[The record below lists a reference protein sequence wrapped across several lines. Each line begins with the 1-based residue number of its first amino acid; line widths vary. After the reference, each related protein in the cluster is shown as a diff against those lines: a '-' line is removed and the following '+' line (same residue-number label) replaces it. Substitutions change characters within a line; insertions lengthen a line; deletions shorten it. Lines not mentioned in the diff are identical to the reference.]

1 MPINIKET
9 SNLNEKLLKA
19 AEAGHLQVV
28 NALIAAGAEI
38 NQPSVNGSS
47 PLFIAAFNGKPDIV
61 VALLQKEGI
70 EVNQANID
78 GATPLYAA
86 AQEGHHEIVA
96 ALIAVPGIM
105 VNRGKADTGETPL
118 YIAAQQGRHK
128 VVAVLIAA
136 QGIMVN
142 QPRTDLGTTPLYIAA
157 HQGQHEAVAA
167 LIASPETM
175 VNQASEN
182 TGETPLFVAAR
193 KGHYTVVEALIA
205 APDIMVNRATIGVGV
220 TPLYIAA
227 QEGHHKVVAALIAV
241 PGIMVN
247 QARADTGETPLYI
260 AAQQGR
266 HKIVA
271 ALIKASGIM
280 VNQARTDIGTTPLYI
295 AAHQGRHKV
304 VAALIKASG
313 IMVNQARTDIG
324 TTPLYIAAQEGH
336 LEVVVALLQKGGIDV
351 NQAREGTGET
361 PLYIAA
367 ANGHLDVANALLTAG
382 ASVNQAISTGATPL
396 YVAAQNGHADTVEAL
411 LAAGFDINQAT
422 TNNGIT
428 PLYMAALHGNIEAV
442 DALIAAGADVNQA
455 TGSGI
460 SPLFIAA
467 TMGHMGVIAALI
479 EAGGDFTIL
488 LYQDKSALE
497 QIFTAIMSN
506 TRLLMAIIKCIESSA
521 WDGRAA
527 GESLLDAAEKRELML
542 IGELIIMAGG
552 VFGLNFKKRF
562 MDDLNI
568 AISDMLPSLFQELDS
583 TYSISP
589 YVWNVNLLVEF
600 KSTGKGMQR
609 CLLHRISFIK
619 YAADNIRI
627 SLGSLKDRLQ
637 IEIENASDPEL
648 MHKIIASNINDVC
661 CIFALQASVYPAP
674 IFPLRSQL
682 DIRISEGGVATAVE
696 RFLALYNEEKETR
709 ERALVRTYWDN
720 REFYTILFKK
730 CVYIGGL
737 ERPTISVKKGLKKT
751 QLSREDIHNLAI
763 SVQTLLKQ
771 IPLSRALDF
780 CFYKE
785 SDLRKYLENASNR
798 IDLLK
803 TILRY
808 AQFDKVYFESLIVKA
823 GTGTTIRPMLSAVAD
838 KILAF
843 ELYGK
848 SSVKSFSPNYR
859 NIFNLLSMSQRHNL
873 RLSDKKTAKLNTDR
887 DFVMSVLIHDRSA
900 LGFLEFVSNKLQGD
914 KGIVIAALAYSSYSL
929 KFASNALRADKDVV
943 LAAIN
948 NDGSALEFASDSLRA
963 DKDVVMAAI
972 NNDGSAL
979 EFASDLLRADED
991 VTMAAANNDGS
1002 AHGFSSYAVSV

>member
-1 MPINIKET
+1 MN
-9 SNLNEKLLKA
+9 S
-19 AEAGHLQVV
+19 
-28 NALIAAGAEI
+28 
-38 NQPSVNGSS
+38 
-47 PLFIAAFNGKPDIV
+47 LF
-61 VALLQKEGI
+61 
-70 EVNQANID
+70 
-78 GATPLYAA
+78 
-86 AQEGHHEIVA
+86 
-96 ALIAVPGIM
+96 
-105 VNRGKADTGETPL
+105 
-118 YIAAQQGRHK
+118 IAAQQGQLE
-128 VVAVLIAA
+128 VVATLLTA
-136 QGIMVN
+136 G
-142 QPRTDLGTTPLYIAA
+142 
-157 HQGQHEAVAA
+157 
-167 LIASPETM
+167 AS
-175 VNQASEN
+175 VNQA
-182 TGETPLFVAAR
+182 V
-193 KGHYTVVEALIA
+193 I
-205 APDIMVNRATIGVGV
+205 
-220 TPLYIAA
+220 
-227 QEGHHKVVAALIAV
+227 
-241 PGIMVN
+241 
-247 QARADTGETPLYI
+247 
-260 AAQQGR
+260 
-266 HKIVA
+266 
-271 ALIKASGIM
+271 SGI
-280 VNQARTDIGTTPLYI
+280 
-295 AAHQGRHKV
+295 
-304 VAALIKASG
+304 
-313 IMVNQARTDIG
+313 
-324 TTPLYIAAQEGH
+324 
-336 LEVVVALLQKGGIDV
+336 
-351 NQAREGTGET
+351 T

-367 ANGHLDVANALLTAG
+367 ANGHFDVVNALLTAG
-382 ASVNQAISTGATPL
+382 ASVNQANIVGATPL

-411 LAAGFDINQAT
+411 LAADAKINQAMAPLFIAAGQGHLEVVKTLLAADAIVHQARDDGSTPLFIAAQQGRLNVVHALLSADADVNQAMSNGQTPLFDAALNGHLNVVNALLSAGAKINQAMDNGETPLLAAALQGRLNVVHALLSEGADVNHAATDDGSTPLLVAAKKGHANIVSVLSAAGFDINQAT

-442 DALIAAGADVNQA
+442 DALIAAGVDVNQA

-488 LYQDKSALE
+488 LCQDKSALE

-552 VFGLNFKKRF
+552 VFSRNFKKRF

-568 AISDMLPSLFQELDS
+568 AISDIMPSLFQELDS

-589 YVWNVNLLVEF
+589 YVCNVNLLVEF
-600 KSTGKGMQR
+600 ETTEKGMQR

-619 YAADNIRI
+619 YAAVNIRV

-648 MHKIIASNINDVC
+648 MHKIISSNINDIC

-682 DIRISEGGVATAVE
+682 DIRISEGDVATAVE

-709 ERALVRTYWDN
+709 ERALIRTYWDN
-720 REFYTILFKK
+720 REFYTILIKK

-737 ERPTISVKKGLKKT
+737 ERPTISVKKGLKKIPI
-751 QLSREDIHNLAI
+751 SREGIHNLAI
-763 SVQTLLKQ
+763 SVQTLLKK

-808 AQFDKVYFESLIVKA
+808 AQFDKVYFESLIKKA
-823 GTGTTIRPMLSAVAD
+823 GTGTTIPSMLSAVAD

-859 NIFNLLSMSQRHNL
+859 NIFNLLLMSQRHNL

-887 DFVMSVLIHDRSA
+887 DFVMSELIHDRSA
-900 LGFLEFVSNKLQGD
+900 LGFLEFVSNELQGD

-929 KFASNALRADKDVV
+929 KFASNALRDDKEVV
-943 LAAIN
+943 MAAIKN
-948 NDGSALEFASDSLRA
+948 EGSALRFASDSLRA

-979 EFASDLLRADED
+979 EFASDLLRADKD
-991 VTMAAANNDGS
+991 VVMAAINNDGS
-1002 AHGFSSYAVSV
+1002 ALEFASDLLRADEDVVMAAINNDGSALVDITNSIWIRLT